1 MTVQASSRVTDVDR
15 IDLDAPIFDPDAFR
29 LTDERAAI
37 IATARALGQNVFAGR
52 AAAYDRGD

>member
-29 LTDERAAI
+29 LTDETAAI
-37 IATARALGQNVFAGR
+37 IATARAWPERICRTRRSV
-52 AAAYDRGD
+52 